1 MPITRRDFLNGVA
14 LAVGTG
20 LSPLQMFG
28 PAIADDA
35 YYPPALTGLRGHH
48 PGAFETGHR
57 MGLDGEV
64 FDVRPLP
71 VKEEYDLVVVGAG
84 VSGLAAAWF
93 YREKHPG
100 AKILI
105 LDNHDDFGG
114 HAKRNEF
121 TADGRLIIG
130 YGGSESFQ
138 SPKSLFGPEARH
150 LLDSIGIDI
159 NRFNTAFHAKFYP
172 DLGLSR
178 GVFFDAEHFAE
189 AKLVSG
195 DPQPVVADDLTE
207 ATRNGR
213 PWAEFIAD
221 FPLPADDRAK
231 LVELHVSP
239 KDYLPSMS
247 VEEKVHYL
255 HKTSYHD
262 FLTKNAGLSPA
273 AAQYF
278 QNRCNDFLTFCTDG
292 MAAFAAYEF
301 KYPGFAGMNLPPPDA
316 RAVAEMEE
324 PYIYHFPDGNAGLAR
339 MIVRSLI
346 PSVAPGNTMDDIV
359 LAKFDYSKLDQPENQ
374 VRIRVSS
381 MAVDVRNADGGV
393 DVGYMRFDEMT
404 KVRGKHCVLAG
415 FNMLIPFIF
424 KEVPEAQ
431 AAALRHNVKRPIV
444 HTKVILSNWEPFI
457 KAGVHEI
464 YSPTRPY
471 SRVKLDYPVDLG
483 GYEFPRDPK
492 KPILVHMVYTPT
504 PFGTGIEDGR
514 ELSRMGRGV
523 LLGMAYE
530 DHEEMIK
537 TQLKEML
544 GPYGYD
550 EARDLMAITVNRWS
564 HGYAWEFNSLFDET
578 EEAEKTKILAR
589 TPIGN
594 VTIANSDSEWVPYIH
609 GAVPAAWRA
618 VNELSG

>member
-1 MPITRRDFLNGVA
+1 MHIILRHSRACAAFDARPI
-14 LAVGTG
+14 
-20 LSPLQMFG
+20 
-28 PAIADDA
+28 
-35 YYPPALTGLRGHH
+35 
-48 PGAFETGHR
+48 
-57 MGLDGEV
+57 
-64 FDVRPLP
+64 P
-71 VKEEYDLVVVGAG
+71 VKEEYDLIVVGAG
-84 VSGLAAAWF
+84 VSGLSAAWF
-93 YREKHPG
+93 YREKHPD

-150 LLDSIGIDI
+150 LLDSLGIDI
-159 NRFNTAFHAKFYP
+159 NRFDTAFHAKFYP

-178 GVFFDAEHFAE
+178 GVFFDDEHFSK
-189 AKLVSG
+189 AKLVAG
-195 DPQPVVADDLTE
+195 DPQPVVADDLTV

-221 FPLPADDRAK
+221 FPLSAEDRAK
-231 LVELHVSP
+231 LTELHVAP
-239 KDYLPSMS
+239 KDYLPAMS
-247 VEEKVHYL
+247 VDEKVHYL
-255 HKTSYHD
+255 HKTSYYD
-262 FLTKNAGLSPA
+262 FLTKNAGVSPV

-278 QNRCNDFLTFCTDG
+278 QNRCNDFLTFCSDG

-301 KYPGFAGMNLPPPDA
+301 KYPGFAGMNLPPPDP
-316 RAVAEMEE
+316 RAVAEMDE

-359 LAKFDYSKLDQPENQ
+359 LAKFDYSKLDQPDNQ

-381 MAVDVRNADGGV
+381 MAVDVRNVDGGV

-404 KVRGKHCVLAG
+404 KVRAKHCVLAG

-471 SRVKLDYPVDLG
+471 SRIKLDYPVDLG

-514 ELSRMGRGV
+514 ELSRMGRGI
-523 LLGMAYE
+523 LLGMTYE

-537 TQLKEML
+537 SQLREIL

-550 EARDLMAITVNRWS
+550 EARDLQAITVNRWS
-564 HGYAWEFNSLFDET
+564 HGYAWEFNSLFDEADD
-578 EEAEKTKILAR
+578 AEKTKNLAR

-594 VTIANSDSEWVPYIH
+594 VTIANSDSEWVPYIN
-609 GAVPAAWRA
+609 GAIPAAWRA
-618 VNELSG
+618 VNELPG